1 MNGESLASKVRRAA
15 EEVGQPVFFAVL
27 IIVVVFL
34 PLFTLEGVEGKMFS
48 PMAFTIAFAMLGSLV
63 VALTVVPV
71 LASILLKGRISE
83 EDTRLMHALKAVYHP
98 VLLRAIRHRIAVVF
112 IEIGRASG
120 GEKVC

>member
-1 MNGESLASKVRRAA
+1 MVDGSVVMIENIMRHLAEDGHEKESLSNKVRRAA

-71 LASILLKGRISE
+71 LASILLTGRISE
-83 EDTRLMHALKAVYHP
+83 EDQ
-98 VLLRAIRHRIAVVF
+98 
-112 IEIGRASG
+112 IGRAH
-120 GEKVC
+120 V